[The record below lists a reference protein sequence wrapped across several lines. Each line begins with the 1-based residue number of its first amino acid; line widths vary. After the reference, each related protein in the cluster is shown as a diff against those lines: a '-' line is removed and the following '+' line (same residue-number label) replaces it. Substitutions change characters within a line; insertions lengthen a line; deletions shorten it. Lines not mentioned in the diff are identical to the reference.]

1 MDVDRDVSPATLN
14 NCRETTSAI
23 FSFRTDEQ
31 NGRQSV
37 RTDAAVLR
45 TDTFS
50 WRTDE
55 KPFERM
61 SEQFERMSQYFE
73 QMLMYFERI
82 CKPFE
87 RFVER
92 FERIFSGVRTDD
104 ERITNGLA
112 VRTDNRLCPF
122 CLSRSQICMYHANK
136 SKFWCL
142 AMAGKDTNSSLTI
155 TKSRKKNLWL
165 PFTVEEHQVTP
176 G

>member
-1 MDVDRDVSPATLN
+1 MNVDRDVSPATLN

-23 FSFRTDEQ
+23 FSSRTDEQ

-50 WRTDE
+50 WRTDVAILRTDANV
-55 KPFERM
+55 FRTDM
-61 SEQFERMSQYFE
+61 QTVRTVCRTLWTDF
-73 QMLMYFERI
+73 L
-82 CKPFE
+82 
-87 RFVER
+87 
-92 FERIFSGVRTDD
+92 GVRTDD
-104 ERITNGLA
+104 ERITNGLP

-142 AMAGKDTNSSLTI
+142 AMAGKVANSSLTI
-155 TKSRKKNLWL
+155 TKSRKKYVASFYRRRASGHSGLS
-165 PFTVEEHQVTP
+165 P
-176 G
+176 

>member
-104 ERITNGLA
+104 KRITNGLA
-112 VRTDNRLCPF
+112 VRADNRLCPF
-122 CLSRSQICMYHANK
+122 CLHGHKYACIMRTKAN
-136 SKFWCL
+136 F
-142 AMAGKDTNSSLTI
+142 D
-155 TKSRKKNLWL
+155 
-165 PFTVEEHQVTP
+165 V
-176 G
+176 

>member
-23 FSFRTDEQ
+23 S
-31 NGRQSV
+31 
-37 RTDAAVLR
+37 
-45 TDTFS
+45 
-50 WRTDE
+50 
-55 KPFERM
+55 PFERM
-61 SEQFERMSQYFE
+61 NRTGVNPFERMPQFSEWTLLVGERMSQYFE
-73 QMLMYFERI
+73 RMLMYFERI

-92 FERIFSGVRTDD
+92 FERIFLGVRTDD
-104 ERITNGLA
+104 ERITNGLP

-122 CLSRSQICMYHANK
+122 CLSRSQICMYHTNK

-142 AMAGKDTNSSLTI
+142 AMAGKVANSSLTI

>member
-55 KPFERM
+55 KTVRTNV
-61 SEQFERMSQYFE
+61 RT
-73 QMLMYFERI
+73 
-82 CKPFE
+82 
-87 RFVER
+87 
-92 FERIFSGVRTDD
+92 VRTDVA
-104 ERITNGLA
+104 IL
-112 VRTDNRLCPF
+112 RTD
-122 CLSRSQICMYHANK
+122 ANV
-136 SKFWCL
+136 FRTD
-142 AMAGKDTNSSLTI
+142 MQTG
-155 TKSRKKNLWL
+155 
-165 PFTVEEHQVTP
+165 
-176 G
+176 

>member
-55 KPFERM
+55 KTVRTNVRTVRTDVAILRTDANVFRTDM
-61 SEQFERMSQYFE
+61 QTVRTVCRTLGADF
-73 QMLMYFERI
+73 L
-82 CKPFE
+82 
-87 RFVER
+87 
-92 FERIFSGVRTDD
+92 GVRTDD
-104 ERITNGLA
+104 ERITNGLP

-136 SKFWCL
+136 SKF
-142 AMAGKDTNSSLTI
+142 
-155 TKSRKKNLWL
+155 
-165 PFTVEEHQVTP
+165 
-176 G
+176 